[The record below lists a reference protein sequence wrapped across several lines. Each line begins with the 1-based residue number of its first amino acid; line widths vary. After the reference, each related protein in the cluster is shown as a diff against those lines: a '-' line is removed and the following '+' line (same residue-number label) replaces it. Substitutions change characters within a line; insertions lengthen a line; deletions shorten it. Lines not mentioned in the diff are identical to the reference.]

1 MEKLNWFWQDLRF
14 ALRGIKK
21 DRGFALL
28 AIFALALGI
37 GAATVIFSV
46 IENVLIEPFPYRNAD
61 RLALAYI
68 HDLTKPTDYD
78 QPFYS
83 VPEFL
88 DIREQNH
95 VFGEVMG
102 VAPLDILYQ
111 DKEGTQQFSGASVT
125 ANSFEFLGVK
135 PLLGRNLVPDDG
147 KPGAPPVFSISYR
160 LWKKQF
166 NGDPNLVG
174 TTLLLNGE
182 SRTLIGVMPPRFLLF
197 NDDIWV
203 PLALNR
209 SDPANQQT
217 YLWTVGRLKPGVTLQ
232 QVVSDFDVITKRL
245 AKQYPADYPTKF
257 SVVSKTLTDDVVGH
271 FKGTL
276 YTLLAAVTMLLL
288 IACSNVANLLLA
300 RATAREREIA
310 IRASMGA
317 SRGRIIRQLLVESFV
332 LAAGGCLLGC
342 LFAYGGLRASPPPCR
357 RKPFPPKRCCG

>member
-1 MEKLNWFWQDLRF
+1 
-14 ALRGIKK
+14 
-21 DRGFALL
+21 
-28 AIFALALGI
+28 
-37 GAATVIFSV
+37 
-46 IENVLIEPFPYRNAD
+46 
-61 RLALAYI
+61 
-68 HDLTKPTDYD
+68 
-78 QPFYS
+78 
-83 VPEFL
+83 
-88 DIREQNH
+88 
-95 VFGEVMG
+95 MG

-111 DKEGTQQFSGASVT
+111 DKEGTQQFTGASVT

-217 YLWTVGRLKPGVTLQ
+217 YLWTLGRLKPGVTMPQ
-232 QVVSDFDVITKRL
+232 AVSDFEVITKRL
-245 AKQYPADYPTKF
+245 AKQYPTEYPTKF

-271 FKGTL
+271 FKATL

-310 IRASMGA
+310 IRASRA
-317 SRGRIIRQLLVESFV
+317 HPQPANSPT
-332 LAAGGCLLGC
+332 AG
-342 LFAYGGLRASPPPCR
+342 
-357 RKPFPPKRCCG
+357 